1 MELLMNDLSVYGQF
15 HNFESFVEAID
26 RLMIMRNKCRK
37 FGREIY
43 CHRNMV
49 NAQVTKEL
57 NMQQVVQR
65 LDKNKKS
72 ALMQWLTRQ
81 GPYWEDKREHN
92 PEDYLEYKD
101 EIVTDTAIG
110 EAASRCF
117 KGNDCRVV
125 SMTPS
130 RWNSSPLRI
139 CWRRSDDDSLN
150 IDVQNHFDSESL
162 EEDLRSSSEPI
173 NSWDQ
178 LDSICRNRFIEITFS
193 MNAFEP
199 LFGHPFSP
207 GVAQRIIERIEVLEK
222 LKTSVDQLGNR
233 TAAGHRL
240 YQEHFTGD
248 KAWFSD
254 SSDDEKRDFK
264 SELTFKHPNIDG
276 STLFCAMHGKVKT
289 PQIRIHFSS
298 PIQSNLALYVVYVG
312 PKITK
317 R

>member
-1 MELLMNDLSVYGQF
+1 MELLMNDLSVDGQF
-15 HNFESFVEAID
+15 HDFESFIDAID
-26 RLMIMRNKCRK
+26 RLMIMRSTCRK

-65 LDKNKKS
+65 LDKNKKG

-92 PEDYLEYKD
+92 SEDYLECKD

-110 EAASRCF
+110 EAASRCY

-125 SMTPS
+125 SMIPS
-130 RWNSSPLRI
+130 RWDFSPLRI
-139 CWRRSDDDSLN
+139 YWRRSDDDSLE
-150 IDVQNHFDSESL
+150 IDVQNHFDAESL
-162 EEDLRSSSEPI
+162 EENLRSSPKPI
-173 NSWDQ
+173 ESWSQ
-178 LDSICRNRFIEITFS
+178 LDSMCKSRFVEITFS
-193 MNAFEP
+193 TDAFEP

-207 GVAQRIIERIEVLEK
+207 GVAQRIIERLEVLEK
-222 LKTSVDQLGNR
+222 LKTFVDQSGNR
-233 TAAGHRL
+233 TPEGHRL

-254 SSDDEKRDFK
+254 SSDDEKRDFR
-264 SELTFKHPNIDG
+264 SELTFKHPGIDG
-276 STLFCAMHGKVKT
+276 STLFCTMHGKVKT
-289 PQIRIHFSS
+289 PQIRIHFTL
-298 PIQSNLALYVVYVG
+298 PIRTDSALYVVYIG